1 MMAGPNDPSRSYL
14 LGLILAAILGG
25 LAALAAGPALRAE
38 IGAGVLMGLL
48 IQAPLGWW
56 TLRSIG
62 RERFQLVWVGGMV
75 IRLAVV
81 TLTALVLPS
90 GAHWDPGALLLA
102 LVAMLLVLL
111 LVEAVTAVREHS
123 KSK

>member
-62 RERFQLVWVGGMV
+62 RGRFQLVWVGGMV